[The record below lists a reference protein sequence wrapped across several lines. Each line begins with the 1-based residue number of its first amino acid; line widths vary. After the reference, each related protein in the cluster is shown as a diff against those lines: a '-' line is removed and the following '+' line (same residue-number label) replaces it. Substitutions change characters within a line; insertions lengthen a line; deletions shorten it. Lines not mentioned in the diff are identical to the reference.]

1 MLDILAITGPIY
13 ITILIGYLTTRQG
26 IFAKSDMRVFGKY
39 VINLALSAL
48 LFNALSQ
55 RKFVEILNVG
65 YLLAYLG
72 GSLLVLA
79 LGWLWCRRWAHMDG
93 ARSTFYVMGM
103 SCSNSGFVGYPI
115 LLLTFAPVAGVA
127 LALNMLVENFVII
140 PLLLALAE
148 RSKNESSHWMH
159 ALGQSLARLAKNPMV
174 IGLVAGALVSLL
186 GWKLPEP
193 VARTVNLF
201 ALSSS
206 AISLLV
212 IGGTLVGLPMQGMGR
227 QIAPIVVGKLLLH
240 PLAMFLAISAL
251 PLLGLPPMDASLR
264 IGAVLMAAMP
274 MMGIYPILAQA
285 YGQEDF
291 SAAALLV
298 ATVLSFFTLSALL
311 WVLRHAVV

>member
-26 IFAKSDMRVFGKY
+26 VFAKSDMRVFGKY
-39 VINLALSAL
+39 VINLALPAL

-55 RKFVEILNVG
+55 RQIGEILNTSYV
-65 YLLAYLG
+65 LAYLG
-72 GSLLVLA
+72 GSLAVLV
-79 LGWLWCRRWAHMDG
+79 LGWLWCRRWAHLN
-93 ARSTFYVMGM
+93 ATTSSFYVMGM
-103 SCSNSGFVGYPI
+103 TCSNSGFVGYPI
-115 LLLTFAPVAGVA
+115 LLLTLAPVAGVA
-127 LALNMLVENFVII
+127 LALNMLIENFVMI

-148 RSKNESSHWMH
+148 RGRFGAAPWYKVV
-159 ALGQSLARLAKNPMV
+159 GQSLARLATNPLI
-174 IGLVAGALVSLL
+174 IGLVAGTLVSLL

-206 AISLLV
+206 SISLLV
-212 IGGTLVGLPMQGMGR
+212 IGGTLVGLPMHGMGR
-227 QIAPIVVGKLLLH
+227 QITPIAVGKLLVH
-240 PLAMFLAISAL
+240 PLAVFLAISAL

-264 IGAVLMAAMP
+264 TGAVLMAAMP

-311 WVLRHAVV
+311 WVLRHAPM